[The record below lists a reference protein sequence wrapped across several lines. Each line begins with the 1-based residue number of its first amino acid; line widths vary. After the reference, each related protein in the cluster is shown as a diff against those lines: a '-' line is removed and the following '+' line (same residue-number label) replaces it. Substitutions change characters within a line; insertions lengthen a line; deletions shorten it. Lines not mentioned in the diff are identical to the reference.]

1 MSAVAT
7 ARAVRLHAAGGT
19 EGFRVEELP
28 VPAPGPGEILIRQTV
43 AGLNFLDIY
52 HRRGLLGVANLLA
65 IYAICLSLDRT
76 VIASPI
82 RIDASTRSG
91 LSQTLAG

>member
-7 ARAVRLHAAGGT
+7 TRAVRLHAAGGT

-52 HRRGLLGVANLLA
+52 HRHLRGEVLA
-65 IYAICLSLDRT
+65 EMPPNDE
-76 VIASPI
+76 
-82 RIDASTRSG
+82 D
-91 LSQTLAG
+91 